1 MQVKRITFINKRAA
15 SKESKRAARK
25 GHPARKEG
33 SERRAI
39 TTATATAMTA
49 KLKPKPKL
57 QYKLKVC

>member
-15 SKESKRAARK
+15 SKEASEPHARATPQEA
-25 GHPARKEG
+25 
-33 SERRAI
+33 SERRAT